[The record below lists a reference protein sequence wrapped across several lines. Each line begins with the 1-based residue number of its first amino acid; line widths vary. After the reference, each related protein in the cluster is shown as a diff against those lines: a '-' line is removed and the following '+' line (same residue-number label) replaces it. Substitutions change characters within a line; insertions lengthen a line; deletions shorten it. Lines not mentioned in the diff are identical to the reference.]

1 MNWMFFL
8 GFFLYVVFG
17 YHKWESVSAVL
28 LGLGI
33 LNVKHLIMLRKVKF
47 YWHLLYD
54 CDAFLCNVFLM
65 FYYIILVR
73 TVLLNQSFSLDILQ

>member
-1 MNWMFFL
+1 MFL
-8 GFFLYVVFG
+8 LLPTWRIKPDD
-17 YHKWESVSAVL
+17 KWESVGAVL

-47 YWHLLYD
+47 YRHLLYD

-73 TVLLNQSFSLDILQ
+73 TVLSSQSFSLDILQ